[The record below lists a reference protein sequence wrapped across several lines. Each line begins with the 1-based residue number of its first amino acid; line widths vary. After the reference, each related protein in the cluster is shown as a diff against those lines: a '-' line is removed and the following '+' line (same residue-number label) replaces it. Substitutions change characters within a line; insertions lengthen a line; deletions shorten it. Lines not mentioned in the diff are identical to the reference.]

1 MRGRETSV
9 SQMGR
14 VRAPAGEGLTPTPSP
29 EPVGGAHE
37 ETPVCVVEAA
47 GRNGRGQDKESSP
60 PKTEVVDEKREA
72 KERKARLKR
81 TKKLNK
87 VGDEEMTGVIVGV
100 LQDMMRR
107 NREDG
112 ESWRRREVDEKAKF
126 FYKVRSEILCLE
138 EFVRR
143 AVKGVQCRI
152 VLLTWL
158 ILIDRLHAAHEQL
171 ALNSQN
177 MHYVLS
183 SSLLL
188 AFKYQEDITV
198 SQEYFRE
205 LTGVVSLAE
214 LNRLEIEFMK
224 LIGWSVF
231 VPSKVYDAYS
241 KYMLKEVGAAAKKAK
256 LMAESLDGVDCKVC
270 GQKSCNRCQSEDR
283 VVGGGNR

>member
-1 MRGRETSV
+1 MRGRESSV
-9 SQMGR
+9 SQTGR
-14 VRAPAGEGLTPTPSP
+14 DRASAGEGSTPTPSQ
-29 EPVGGAHE
+29 EPVGGALE
-37 ETPVCVVEAA
+37 ETPVCIVEAA

-60 PKTEVVDEKREA
+60 PKTKVVDEKREA
-72 KERKARLKR
+72 KESKARLKR
-81 TKKLNK
+81 TKKLSK

-143 AVKGVQCRI
+143 AVKGVLCRI

-158 ILIDRLHAAHEQL
+158 ILIDRLQVAHQQL
-171 ALNSQN
+171 ALNLQN

-188 AFKYQEDITV
+188 AFKYQEDVTV

-224 LIGWSVF
+224 LMGWSVF

-241 KYMLKEVGAAAKKAK
+241 KYLLKEVSAAAKRTK
-256 LMAESLDGVDCKVC
+256 LMAESFDRVDCEVC
-270 GQKSCNRCQSEDR
+270 GQKSCDKCQFGDS
-283 VVGGGNR
+283 VVGGGN